1 MPETSQTWPCQNV
14 KSALTTVE
22 GSCKVQLRLRLDQA
36 DSYTTHQGESKHCC
50 HPGQPIQSVGHKSA
64 RRPSSFGSG
73 KMECDGLV
81 FTNSGGAPSL
91 RQASHHSTHSAE
103 PSLSP
108 HSIWFGRIEPPPLPI
123 STPPSFYPLRLP
135 TQTHLL
141 CFSSCCPPL
150 SFHQCCSLVY
160 IVVIK

>member
-1 MPETSQTWPCQNV
+1 MPETSQTWPCLNV
-14 KSALTTVE
+14 ESALTTVE
-22 GSCKVQLRLRLDQA
+22 GSCKVQLRLRLGQA

-91 RQASHHSTHSAE
+91 RQASHHSPHSARALSVS
-103 PSLSP
+103 PQYLVRSYRASPTTHLDTPVFLSLTAP
-108 HSIWFGRIEPPPLPI
+108 H
-123 STPPSFYPLRLP
+123 TNPSFM
-135 TQTHLL
+135 LL
-141 CFSSCCPPL
+141 LLLSSSFISSVLLSRVHCCN
-150 SFHQCCSLVY
+150 
-160 IVVIK
+160 